1 MPSLYDRRL
10 LVVIG
15 KGGVGRST
23 ISAAL
28 AVRAARQGK
37 RVLVC
42 EVNARERISALLE
55 TKPVGAQIGPVEKNV
70 DAVDVNPQ
78 EAMREYALM
87 VLRFQSIYS
96 AVFENRFV
104 RYFLRAIPSL
114 SELVMLGKILY
125 HLGEKLPDG
134 RFRYD
139 LVVLD
144 APATGH
150 GMTFLRLP
158 QTLAAVV
165 PAGPMADEIRRMQ
178 AVLTDPASTGAI
190 LVTLPESMPVSETL
204 ELNRGLRDVIGM
216 QRAALVLNG
225 FVPPRFSEDER
236 SRLARAPIHLAPLAR
251 AALVRERRALSSER
265 WARRLSVDVELAQIA
280 VPFLFTRRFGRSEI
294 ERIADLLE
302 CA

>member
-1 MPSLYDRRL
+1 
-10 LVVIG
+10 
-15 KGGVGRST
+15 
-23 ISAAL
+23 
-28 AVRAARQGK
+28 
-37 RVLVC
+37 
-42 EVNARERISALLE
+42 
-55 TKPVGAQIGPVEKNV
+55 
-70 DAVDVNPQ
+70 
-78 EAMREYALM
+78 
-87 VLRFQSIYS
+87 
-96 AVFENRFV
+96 
-104 RYFLRAIPSL
+104 
-114 SELVMLGKILY
+114 
-125 HLGEKLPDG
+125 
-134 RFRYD
+134 
-139 LVVLD
+139 
-144 APATGH
+144 
-150 GMTFLRLP
+150 
-158 QTLAAVV
+158 
-165 PAGPMADEIRRMQ
+165 MQ